1 MKIVSMYTDG
11 ACSGNQ
17 NEENVGGWGCI
28 LEFAGRE
35 KELWDGEVNTTNNRM
50 ELSAPIAGLS
60 ALKEKGLL
68 VRIYSDSSYLV
79 NCFQQ
84 GWHKNWVKNGWKTSQ
99 KKPVENRELH
109 QPAESEGLH
118 ERMLC
123 GSPGIRRFQGRQW
136 RRSAVRIRR
145 IWTAGLRMAASGQL
159 PGRRLW
165 PIRSELRRRL
175 QGHPG
180 AFRTASAESGVPA
193 ATAAATEI

>member
-1 MKIVSMYTDG
+1 MKIVNMYTDG

-84 GWHKNWVKNGWKTSQ
+84 GWHKNWIKNGWKTSQ
-99 KKPVENRELH
+99 KKPVENRELW
-109 QPAESEGLH
+109 EKLLSLMEGQTCEFYLVKGH
-118 ERMLC
+118 LKLTDKDGTPLDETNAALNKAYKAYYSHNGGISFEEFYRIAGYNNRADDLANEF
-123 GSPGIRRFQGRQW
+123 IRRH
-136 RRSAVRIRR
+136 
-145 IWTAGLRMAASGQL
+145 AAQ
-159 PGRRLW
+159 
-165 PIRSELRRRL
+165 
-175 QGHPG
+175 
-180 AFRTASAESGVPA
+180 AM
-193 ATAAATEI
+193 

>member
-99 KKPVENRELH
+99 KKPVENRELW
-109 QPAESEGLH
+109 EKLLSLMEGQTCEFYLVKGH
-118 ERMLC
+118 LKLTDKD
-123 GSPGIRRFQGRQW
+123 GSPLDETNAALNKAYKAFCSHNGGISFEEFYRIAGYNNRADDLANEFIRRH
-136 RRSAVRIRR
+136 
-145 IWTAGLRMAASGQL
+145 AAQ
-159 PGRRLW
+159 
-165 PIRSELRRRL
+165 
-175 QGHPG
+175 
-180 AFRTASAESGVPA
+180 AM
-193 ATAAATEI
+193 

>member
-1 MKIVSMYTDG
+1 MKTVNMYTDG

-28 LEFAGRE
+28 LEYAGRE

-84 GWHKNWVKNGWKTSQ
+84 GWHKNWVKQGWKTSQ
-99 KKPVENRELH
+99 KKPVENRELW
-109 QPAESEGLH
+109 EKLLSLMEGQTCEFYLVKGH
-118 ERMLC
+118 LKLTDKD
-123 GSPGIRRFQGRQW
+123 GSPLDETNAALNKAYKAYCSHNGGISFEEFYRIAGYNNRADDLANEFIRRH
-136 RRSAVRIRR
+136 
-145 IWTAGLRMAASGQL
+145 AAQ
-159 PGRRLW
+159 
-165 PIRSELRRRL
+165 
-175 QGHPG
+175 
-180 AFRTASAESGVPA
+180 AM
-193 ATAAATEI
+193 

>member
-17 NEENVGGWGCI
+17 NEENVGGWGCS

-99 KKPVENRELH
+99 KKPVENRELW
-109 QPAESEGLH
+109 EKLLSLMEGQTCEFYLVKGH
-118 ERMLC
+118 LKLTDKD
-123 GSPGIRRFQGRQW
+123 GSPLDETNAALNKAYKAFCSHNGGISFEEFYRIAGYNNRADDLANEFIRRH
-136 RRSAVRIRR
+136 
-145 IWTAGLRMAASGQL
+145 AAQ
-159 PGRRLW
+159 
-165 PIRSELRRRL
+165 
-175 QGHPG
+175 
-180 AFRTASAESGVPA
+180 AM
-193 ATAAATEI
+193 

>member
-99 KKPVENRELH
+99 KKPVENRELW
-109 QPAESEGLH
+109 EKLLSLMEGQTCEFYLVKGH
-118 ERMLC
+118 LKLTDKD
-123 GSPGIRRFQGRQW
+123 GSPLDETNAALNKAYKAYCSHNGGISFEEFYRIAGYNNRADDLANEFIRRH
-136 RRSAVRIRR
+136 
-145 IWTAGLRMAASGQL
+145 TAQAM
-159 PGRRLW
+159 
-165 PIRSELRRRL
+165 
-175 QGHPG
+175 
-180 AFRTASAESGVPA
+180 
-193 ATAAATEI
+193 

>member
-50 ELSAPIAGLS
+50 ELSAPIAGPS

-99 KKPVENRELH
+99 KKPVENRELW
-109 QPAESEGLH
+109 EKLLSLMEGQTCEFYLVKGH
-118 ERMLC
+118 LKLTDKD
-123 GSPGIRRFQGRQW
+123 GSPLDETNAALNKAYKAFCSHNGGISFEEFYRIAGYNNRADDLANEFIRRH
-136 RRSAVRIRR
+136 
-145 IWTAGLRMAASGQL
+145 AAQ
-159 PGRRLW
+159 
-165 PIRSELRRRL
+165 
-175 QGHPG
+175 
-180 AFRTASAESGVPA
+180 AM
-193 ATAAATEI
+193 

>member
-99 KKPVENRELH
+99 KKPVENRELW
-109 QPAESEGLH
+109 EKLLSLLTGK
-118 ERMLC
+118 
-123 GSPGIRRFQGRQW
+123 
-136 RRSAVRIRR
+136 
-145 IWTAGLRMAASGQL
+145 L
-159 PGRRLW
+159 PFGFIDL
-165 PIRSELRRRL
+165 
-175 QGHPG
+175 
-180 AFRTASAESGVPA
+180 
-193 ATAAATEI
+193 

>member
-1 MKIVSMYTDG
+1 MKIVNMYTDG

-99 KKPVENRELH
+99 KKPVENRELW
-109 QPAESEGLH
+109 EKLLSLMEGQTCEFYLVKGH
-118 ERMLC
+118 LKLTDKDGTPLDETNAALSKAYKAFCSHNGGVSFEEFYRIAGYNNRADDLANEF
-123 GSPGIRRFQGRQW
+123 IRRH
-136 RRSAVRIRR
+136 
-145 IWTAGLRMAASGQL
+145 AA
-159 PGRRLW
+159 
-165 PIRSELRRRL
+165 E
-175 QGHPG
+175 
-180 AFRTASAESGVPA
+180 AM
-193 ATAAATEI
+193 

>member
-1 MKIVSMYTDG
+1 MKIVNMYTDG

-84 GWHKNWVKNGWKTSQ
+84 GWHKNWAKNGWKTSQ
-99 KKPVENRELH
+99 KKPVENRALWEKLL
-109 QPAESEGLH
+109 SLMEGQTCEFYLVKGH
-118 ERMLC
+118 LKLTDKDGRPLDETNAALNKAYKAYCNHNGGISFEEFYRIAGFNNRADDLANEF
-123 GSPGIRRFQGRQW
+123 IRRH
-136 RRSAVRIRR
+136 
-145 IWTAGLRMAASGQL
+145 AAQ
-159 PGRRLW
+159 
-165 PIRSELRRRL
+165 
-175 QGHPG
+175 
-180 AFRTASAESGVPA
+180 AM
-193 ATAAATEI
+193 

>member
-1 MKIVSMYTDG
+1 MKIVNMYTDG

-99 KKPVENRELH
+99 KKPVENRELW
-109 QPAESEGLH
+109 EKLLSLMEGQTCEFYLVKGH
-118 ERMLC
+118 LKLTDKD
-123 GSPGIRRFQGRQW
+123 GSPLDETNAALNKAYKAYCSHNGGISFEEFYRIAGYNNRADDLANEFIRRH
-136 RRSAVRIRR
+136 
-145 IWTAGLRMAASGQL
+145 AAQ
-159 PGRRLW
+159 
-165 PIRSELRRRL
+165 
-175 QGHPG
+175 
-180 AFRTASAESGVPA
+180 AM
-193 ATAAATEI
+193 

>member
-28 LEFAGRE
+28 LEYAGRE

-60 ALKEKGLL
+60 ALKEKSLL

-99 KKPVENRELH
+99 KKPVENRELW
-109 QPAESEGLH
+109 EKLLSLMEGQTCEFYLVKGH
-118 ERMLC
+118 LKLTDKD
-123 GSPGIRRFQGRQW
+123 GSPLDETNAALNKGYKAYCSHNGGISFEEFYRIAGYNNRADDLANEFIRRH
-136 RRSAVRIRR
+136 
-145 IWTAGLRMAASGQL
+145 AAQ
-159 PGRRLW
+159 
-165 PIRSELRRRL
+165 
-175 QGHPG
+175 
-180 AFRTASAESGVPA
+180 AM
-193 ATAAATEI
+193 

>member
-99 KKPVENRELH
+99 KKPVENRELW
-109 QPAESEGLH
+109 EKLLSLMEGQTCEFYLVKGH
-118 ERMLC
+118 LKLTDKD
-123 GSPGIRRFQGRQW
+123 GSPLDETNAALNKAYKAYCSHNGGISFEEFYRIAGYNNRADDLANEFIRRH
-136 RRSAVRIRR
+136 
-145 IWTAGLRMAASGQL
+145 AAD
-159 PGRRLW
+159 
-165 PIRSELRRRL
+165 
-175 QGHPG
+175 
-180 AFRTASAESGVPA
+180 AM
-193 ATAAATEI
+193 

>member
-84 GWHKNWVKNGWKTSQ
+84 GWHKNWVKNGWRTSQ
-99 KKPVENRELH
+99 KKPVENRELW
-109 QPAESEGLH
+109 EKLLSLMEGQTCEFYLVKGH
-118 ERMLC
+118 LKLTDKDGTPLDETNAALNKAYKAYCSHNGGISFEEFYRIAGYNNRADDLANEF
-123 GSPGIRRFQGRQW
+123 IRRH
-136 RRSAVRIRR
+136 
-145 IWTAGLRMAASGQL
+145 AAQ
-159 PGRRLW
+159 
-165 PIRSELRRRL
+165 
-175 QGHPG
+175 
-180 AFRTASAESGVPA
+180 AM
-193 ATAAATEI
+193 

>member
-1 MKIVSMYTDG
+1 MKIVNMYTAG

-99 KKPVENRELH
+99 KKPVENRELW
-109 QPAESEGLH
+109 EKLLSLMEGQTCEFYLVKGH
-118 ERMLC
+118 LKLTDKDD
-123 GSPGIRRFQGRQW
+123 SPLDETNAALNKAYKAYCSHNGGISFEEFYRIAGYNNRADDLANEFIRRH
-136 RRSAVRIRR
+136 
-145 IWTAGLRMAASGQL
+145 AAQ
-159 PGRRLW
+159 
-165 PIRSELRRRL
+165 
-175 QGHPG
+175 
-180 AFRTASAESGVPA
+180 AM
-193 ATAAATEI
+193 

>member
-68 VRIYSDSSYLV
+68 LRIYSDSSYLV

-99 KKPVENRELH
+99 KKPVENRELW
-109 QPAESEGLH
+109 EKLLSLMEGQTCEFYLVKGH
-118 ERMLC
+118 LKLTDKD
-123 GSPGIRRFQGRQW
+123 GSPLDETNAALNKAYKAYCSHNGGISFEEFYRIAGYNNRADDLANEFIRRH
-136 RRSAVRIRR
+136 
-145 IWTAGLRMAASGQL
+145 AAD
-159 PGRRLW
+159 
-165 PIRSELRRRL
+165 
-175 QGHPG
+175 
-180 AFRTASAESGVPA
+180 AM
-193 ATAAATEI
+193 

>member
-1 MKIVSMYTDG
+1 MKIVNMYTDG

-84 GWHKNWVKNGWKTSQ
+84 GWHKNWVRNGWKTSQ
-99 KKPVENRELH
+99 KKPVENRELW
-109 QPAESEGLH
+109 EKLLSLMEGQTCEFYLVKGH
-118 ERMLC
+118 LKLMDKDGTPLDETNAALNKAYKAYCSHNGGISFEEFYRIAGYNNRADDLANEF
-123 GSPGIRRFQGRQW
+123 IRRH
-136 RRSAVRIRR
+136 
-145 IWTAGLRMAASGQL
+145 ASG
-159 PGRRLW
+159 
-165 PIRSELRRRL
+165 
-175 QGHPG
+175 
-180 AFRTASAESGVPA
+180 AM
-193 ATAAATEI
+193 

>member
-1 MKIVSMYTDG
+1 MKIVNMYTDG

-99 KKPVENRELH
+99 KKPVENRELWEKLLSLMGGQTCEFYLVKGH
-109 QPAESEGLH
+109 LK
-118 ERMLC
+118 LTDKD
-123 GSPGIRRFQGRQW
+123 GSPLDETNAALNKAYKAYCSHNGGISFEEFYRIAGYNNRADDLANEFIRRH
-136 RRSAVRIRR
+136 
-145 IWTAGLRMAASGQL
+145 AAQ
-159 PGRRLW
+159 
-165 PIRSELRRRL
+165 
-175 QGHPG
+175 
-180 AFRTASAESGVPA
+180 AM
-193 ATAAATEI
+193 

>member
-1 MKIVSMYTDG
+1 MKIVNMYTDG

-99 KKPVENRELH
+99 KKPVENRELW
-109 QPAESEGLH
+109 EKLLSLMEGQTCEFYLVKGH
-118 ERMLC
+118 LKLTDKDD
-123 GSPGIRRFQGRQW
+123 SPLDETNAALNNAYKAYCSHNGGISFEEFYRIAGYNNRADDLANEFIRRH
-136 RRSAVRIRR
+136 
-145 IWTAGLRMAASGQL
+145 AAQ
-159 PGRRLW
+159 
-165 PIRSELRRRL
+165 
-175 QGHPG
+175 
-180 AFRTASAESGVPA
+180 AM
-193 ATAAATEI
+193 

>member
-84 GWHKNWVKNGWKTSQ
+84 GWHKNGVKNGWKTSQ
-99 KKPVENRELH
+99 KKPVENRELW
-109 QPAESEGLH
+109 EKLLSLMEGQTCEFYLVKGH
-118 ERMLC
+118 LKLTDKD
-123 GSPGIRRFQGRQW
+123 GSPLDETNAALNKAYKAFCSHNGGISFEEFYRIAGYNNRADDLANEFIRRH
-136 RRSAVRIRR
+136 
-145 IWTAGLRMAASGQL
+145 AAQ
-159 PGRRLW
+159 
-165 PIRSELRRRL
+165 
-175 QGHPG
+175 
-180 AFRTASAESGVPA
+180 AM
-193 ATAAATEI
+193 

>member
-99 KKPVENRELH
+99 KKPVENRELW
-109 QPAESEGLH
+109 EKLLSLMEGQTCEFYLVKGH
-118 ERMLC
+118 LKLTDKD
-123 GSPGIRRFQGRQW
+123 GSLLDETNAALNKAYKAYCSHNGGISFEEFYRIAGYNNRADDLANEFIRRH
-136 RRSAVRIRR
+136 
-145 IWTAGLRMAASGQL
+145 AAQ
-159 PGRRLW
+159 
-165 PIRSELRRRL
+165 
-175 QGHPG
+175 
-180 AFRTASAESGVPA
+180 AM
-193 ATAAATEI
+193 

>member
-1 MKIVSMYTDG
+1 MYTDG

-28 LEFAGRE
+28 LEYAGRE

-60 ALKEKGLL
+60 ALKEKSLL

-99 KKPVENRELH
+99 KKPVENRELW
-109 QPAESEGLH
+109 EKLLSLMEGQTCEFYLVKGH
-118 ERMLC
+118 LKLTDKD
-123 GSPGIRRFQGRQW
+123 GSPLDETNAALNKAYKAYCSHNGGISFEEFYRIAGYNNRADDLANEFIRRH
-136 RRSAVRIRR
+136 
-145 IWTAGLRMAASGQL
+145 AAQ
-159 PGRRLW
+159 
-165 PIRSELRRRL
+165 
-175 QGHPG
+175 
-180 AFRTASAESGVPA
+180 AM
-193 ATAAATEI
+193 

>member
-1 MKIVSMYTDG
+1 MKIVNMYTDG

-99 KKPVENRELH
+99 KKPVENRELWEKLLSLMEGQTCEFYLVKGH
-109 QPAESEGLH
+109 LKLTDRDERGPKQGLQSLLQPQRRHFFRGILPHRGLQQPGGRSG
-118 ERMLC
+118 ERIY
-123 GSPGIRRFQGRQW
+123 PPARRT
-136 RRSAVRIRR
+136 SDVKAY
-145 IWTAGLRMAASGQL
+145 
-159 PGRRLW
+159 
-165 PIRSELRRRL
+165 
-175 QGHPG
+175 
-180 AFRTASAESGVPA
+180 
-193 ATAAATEI
+193 

>member
-28 LEFAGRE
+28 LEYAGRE

-99 KKPVENRELH
+99 KKPVENRELW
-109 QPAESEGLH
+109 EKLLSLMEGQTCEFYLVKGH
-118 ERMLC
+118 LKLTDKD
-123 GSPGIRRFQGRQW
+123 GSPLDETNAALNKAYKAYCSHNGGISFEEFYRIAGYNNRADDLANEFIRRH
-136 RRSAVRIRR
+136 
-145 IWTAGLRMAASGQL
+145 AAQ
-159 PGRRLW
+159 
-165 PIRSELRRRL
+165 
-175 QGHPG
+175 
-180 AFRTASAESGVPA
+180 AM
-193 ATAAATEI
+193 

>member
-1 MKIVSMYTDG
+1 MKIVNMYTDG

-60 ALKEKGLL
+60 ALKEKSLL

-99 KKPVENRELH
+99 KKPVENRELW
-109 QPAESEGLH
+109 EKLLSLMEGQTCEFYLVKGH
-118 ERMLC
+118 LKLTDKD
-123 GSPGIRRFQGRQW
+123 GSPLDETNAALNKAYKAYCSHNGGISFEEFYRIAGYNNRADDLANEFIRRH
-136 RRSAVRIRR
+136 
-145 IWTAGLRMAASGQL
+145 AAQ
-159 PGRRLW
+159 
-165 PIRSELRRRL
+165 
-175 QGHPG
+175 
-180 AFRTASAESGVPA
+180 AM
-193 ATAAATEI
+193 